1 MKLKELEWFL
11 QSLDDFESPKIHL
24 EQYST
29 RPHIAAHLL
38 HAIDTRFDDI
48 RDKLVADLGCGAGI
62 LTTGAAVLGAGCV
75 VGFDLDEQAL
85 TICRGNLEDN
95 DVENYELVA
104 QNVVEML
111 KEGSDDDENSDDD
124 SDDNDGDDDVDNVD
138 DENVAVGI
146 ENDHESRTSV
156 KRPFHRWSKM
166 FDTVIMNP
174 PFGTKRNAGMD
185 MTFLQTG
192 IALASSAVYSLH
204 KTSTRDHVIRKCKE
218 WKCEVQIVAEL
229 RYDLPQT
236 YNFHKKKSVDIQVD
250 FVRVV
255 PPES

>member
-75 VGFDLDEQAL
+75 VGFDVDESAL
-85 TICRGNLEDN
+85 AICRGNLEEN
-95 DVENYELVA
+95 EVENFELVA
-104 QNVVEML
+104 QDVLEIM
-111 KEGSDDDENSDDD
+111 KESEEDEEDEEEEDSDSDNDENQHKDDEA
-124 SDDNDGDDDVDNVD
+124 D
-138 DENVAVGI
+138 DEGAKTK
-146 ENDHESRTSV
+146 ENFTNLNR
-156 KRPFHRWSKM
+156 FSKQ

-174 PFGTKRNAGMD
+174 PFGTKRNAGID
-185 MTFLQTG
+185 MTFLQTA
-192 IALASSAVYSLH
+192 ISMATSAVYSLH
-204 KTSTRDHVIRKCKE
+204 KTSTRDHIMRKCKE
-218 WKCEVQIVAEL
+218 WKCEVQVVAEL

-250 FVRVV
+250 FIRVV
-255 PPES
+255 PPSS